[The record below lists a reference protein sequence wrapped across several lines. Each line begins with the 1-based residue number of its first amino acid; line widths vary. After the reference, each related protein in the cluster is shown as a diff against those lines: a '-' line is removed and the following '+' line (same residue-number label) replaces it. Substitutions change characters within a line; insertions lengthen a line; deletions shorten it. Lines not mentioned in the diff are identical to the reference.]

1 MDLLNLKDIAGGAL
15 YEKANDAMQRVLENM
30 QDPNTPY
37 KAKRSITIKLGFVQ
51 NESRDNT
58 AVDISVE
65 TKLAPASPVQTMMA
79 IGKNLKNGEV
89 YAEEYGKQI
98 RGQMSFEDLEVSGTQ
113 QIGED
118 TVDTETGEVIGNK
131 KVVGIRKAAL

>member
-1 MDLLNLKDIAGGAL
+1 MELLKLQELAGGAL
-15 YEKANDAMQRVLENM
+15 YEKANDAMRRVLENM

-37 KAKRSITIKLGFVQ
+37 KAKRSITIKIGFVQ

-65 TKLAPASPVQTMMA
+65 TKLAAASPVQTMMA
-79 IGKNLKNGEV
+79 IGKNLQNGEV

-98 RGQMSFEDLEVSGTQ
+98 RGQMSLDLEHPVQKING
-113 QIGED
+113 D
-118 TVDTETGEVIGNK
+118 TVNTETGEVIASD
-131 KVVGIRKAAL
+131 KVVDLRMAK

>member
-1 MDLLNLKDIAGGAL
+1 MELLKLQELAGGAL

-37 KAKRSITIKLGFVQ
+37 KAKRSITIKIGFVQ
-51 NESRDNT
+51 NESRNNT

-65 TKLAPASPVQTMMA
+65 TKLAAASPVQTMMA
-79 IGKNLKNGEV
+79 IGKNLQNGEV

-98 RGQMSFEDLEVSGTQ
+98 RGQMSLDLEQPVQKIDG
-113 QIGED
+113 D
-118 TVDTETGEVIGNK
+118 TVNTETGEVIASD
-131 KVVGIRKAAL
+131 KVVDLRMAK

>member
-15 YEKANDAMQRVLENM
+15 YEKANDAMQRILENM

-98 RGQMSFEDLEVSGTQ
+98 RGQLSFEDLETQ

-118 TVDTETGEVIGNK
+118 TVDTETREVIGNN
-131 KVVGIRKAAL
+131 KVVGMRKAAL